1 MTSTKTACPTTPPLT
16 RLLVLLLIAGCAT
29 TPEPPPAPPTPVVE
43 APAPEPEAPPP
54 PRTEPVPPPV
64 VIKND
69 RKGKLTRPEKAVWA
83 EQELAAGIASYEDG
97 AYKLAERQLQTA
109 LALGLDTRS
118 KRVSAHKY
126 LAFIQCVA
134 GNEAQCRNEFRK
146 ALALDARFA
155 LSPAEAGH
163 PIWGPVFRGLKEAP
177 RRPAR

>member
-1 MTSTKTACPTTPPLT
+1 MTAVKTACPPLPPLA
-16 RLLVLLLIAGCAT
+16 RLLIVLLIAGCAT
-29 TPEPPPAPPTPVVE
+29 TPEPPPTPP
-43 APAPEPEAPPP
+43 APAVESTAPEQEAAPPP
-54 PRTEPVPPPV
+54 RAEPSPPPV

-69 RKGKLTRPEKAVWA
+69 RKGKPTRPEKAGWA

-109 LALGLDTRS
+109 LALGLDTRN

-126 LAFIQCVA
+126 LAFIHCVA

-163 PIWGPVFRGLKEAP
+163 PIWGPVFRSLKEVP